1 MPWPVMRNWFR
12 PELRILFACTANVCR
27 SPLAEAMLRASACGY
42 WVWGAGSVS
51 VQPAPGLGKR
61 ADGRIRRCKSWRLSG
76 QGTAGQTRASQ
87 LTPAMVQA
95 SDYILVM
102 DQGHV
107 ADIAELLAVPG
118 TAREVQLLGA
128 YLPGDLDGDIEIQD
142 PYYGDWQGFCEV
154 FDRIDLALD
163 GLVQDVQERLAVV
176 TPEPEPEPE

>member
-27 SPLAEAMLRASACGY
+27 SPLAEAMLRQRLR
-42 WVWGAGSVS
+42 VL
-51 VQPAPGLGKR
+51 GLGR
-61 ADGRIRRCKSWRLSG
+61 RVRVSSAGTRVGQAGRRPDPRVQKLAAENGVPLG
-76 QGTAGQTRASQ
+76 QIRASQ
-87 LTPAMVQA
+87 LTPAMIQA
-95 SDYILVM
+95 SHYILVM

-107 ADIAELLAVPG
+107 LDIAELLAVPELPG
-118 TAREVQLLGA
+118 TVQLLGA
-128 YLPGDLDGDIEIQD
+128 YLPGDLDRDIEIQD

-163 GLVQDVQERLAVV
+163 GLVRDVQERLAVV